1 MFLSAQ
7 TKNPRKSCTDR
18 ILSFIKYAILLKDKI
33 TMHKLVVVTGA
44 TKGIGRAVA
53 ERFALA
59 KFDVAAC
66 ARNVKDLQLFKDEIE
81 KKYGVNV
88 YVKSTDTS
96 DKKQVEE
103 FATFVLALNRPIDVL
118 VNNAGF
124 FTPGATMEEPD
135 GALESMIE
143 GNVYSAYYVTR
154 GLIASMKKNKSGHIF
169 NMCSIASIKAYPNGG
184 SYAISKFALLGF
196 SKVLREELKE
206 FNIRVTA
213 VMPGA
218 TKTASWDGVDLPDT
232 RFMKTEDVAEVI
244 FNAYSISD
252 RSVVEEVI
260 IRPQLGDI

>member
-1 MFLSAQ
+1 M
-7 TKNPRKSCTDR
+7 N
-18 ILSFIKYAILLKDKI
+18 
-33 TMHKLVVVTGA
+33 KLVVITGA

-53 ERFALA
+53 ERFASA

-66 ARNVKDLQLFKDEIE
+66 ARNQQNLQLFKDEVE
-81 KKYGVNV
+81 RKYGVNV

-96 DKKQVEE
+96 DKLQVGE
-103 FATFVLALNRPIDVL
+103 FVKSILSLNHPIDVL
-118 VNNAGF
+118 VNNAGH

-143 GNVYSAYYVTR
+143 GNVYSAYYTTR
-154 GLIASMKKNKSGHIF
+154 GLIASMRKNKRGHIF

-218 TKTASWDGVDLPDT
+218 TKTQSWEGVDLPDE
-232 RFMKTEDVAEVI
+232 RFIKPEDVAEVI
-244 FNAYSISD
+244 FNAYAISG

>member
-1 MFLSAQ
+1 MNQLA
-7 TKNPRKSCTDR
+7 
-18 ILSFIKYAILLKDKI
+18 
-33 TMHKLVVVTGA
+33 VVTGA

-53 ERFALA
+53 ERFAQA
-59 KFDVAAC
+59 GFDIATC
-66 ARNVKDLQLFKDEIE
+66 ARNTKDLLQMKEDVE
-81 KKYGVNV
+81 KKFK
-88 YVKSTDTS
+88 VKVFIMTADAS
-96 DKKQVEE
+96 DKKQVSD
-103 FATFVLALNRPIDVL
+103 FVQYVLMLARPVSIL
-118 VNNAGF
+118 VNNAGHF
-124 FTPGATMEEPD
+124 IPGETMLEED
-135 GALESMIE
+135 GALESMIAS
-143 GNVYSAYYVTR
+143 NVYSAYYTTR
-154 GLIASMKKNKSGHIF
+154 GLITNMKQHKSGHIF

-196 SKVLREELKE
+196 TKVLREEMKP

-218 TKTASWDGVDLPDT
+218 TKTGSWDGTDLPDS